1 MDDSIWSHYHHTK
14 RSLRMRRITWP
25 ITGAGA
31 QTLSIFWNPG
41 PQFVYSLCQFQGATT
56 KIKPCY
62 RPKIAFSHCEVY
74 YVYCACAVSR
84 DLCTGVPKTT
94 RNNFWPRIHYT
105 TFMGLRRWLKV
116 VYIGDPHVKAVLARK
131 KTVRSKSVP
140 KMSVFRK
147 FKGLNIKY
155 SYRDP
160 KRHFLTRNDVLWRIL
175 RKYPLRDVGCS
186 LIEEPKTT
194 NVITSHIKRHGKMT
208 YLGSRNPWTDLYKI
222 LHLGCRS

>member
-1 MDDSIWSHYHHTK
+1 
-14 RSLRMRRITWP
+14 
-25 ITGAGA
+25 
-31 QTLSIFWNPG
+31 
-41 PQFVYSLCQFQGATT
+41 
-56 KIKPCY
+56 
-62 RPKIAFSHCEVY
+62 
-74 YVYCACAVSR
+74 
-84 DLCTGVPKTT
+84 
-94 RNNFWPRIHYT
+94 
-105 TFMGLRRWLKV
+105 MGLRRWLKV

-208 YLGSRNPWTDLYKI
+208 YLGSRNPWTDLYKFCTSGAVPNVITHANFGADRSRGFGVTRGRI
-222 LHLGCRS
+222 LAFSIDLLRRLFATPHTCEANFA